1 MIIGPCFFPGFWKA
15 RLPFFSNGTVVFQ
28 TAFARDVNG
37 IQQTFGILEKC
48 GTRSPTS
55 NSEMVEIQIMGG
67 CFRQLICLMV
77 EGYISS
83 FLGGGGR
90 V

>member
-1 MIIGPCFFPGFWKA
+1 MAPVFFRAFEKHVS
-15 RLPFFSNGTVVFQ
+15 LFSATETVVFQ